1 MNRYVFTIVLAL
13 AGIIGISLFYG
24 YVNET
29 VAAPEDFKIEIVAG
43 EGKEMEHVSIAGM
56 LYAKNIPYS
65 ILLSQ
70 NQTELNTDSS
80 INWMH
85 TAYVYSASDIRLK
98 ELQKEYRG
106 FMRGKENPYQ
116 LYEDGHFLVYG
127 ELDVKKVADE
137 KYEGDIHLSFFDK
150 SKKEGKDFVLSL
162 PQELEKYSYLNIS
175 DVQLLEQEVVLMLQA
190 EQNEASAV
198 WRVAVNIN
206 QEKVVEHTLIHEM
219 DSVGSNYMNVGND
232 SLTKETYMPIREMR
246 DQEQDDGTMLTVERL
261 FVVNVENGEL
271 QEISLSDKV
280 GDSEYAIWVD
290 DESIYYIAYAE
301 GMMYKYNFMT
311 EIFEPLWNRDALST
325 GNILWAVK
333 GNRTYLLENGSDYL
347 EGRTVGD
354 IHFYVLHTDSGQE
367 LYHGI
372 IAGVGENTD
381 INFTTI
387 YPK

>member
-29 VAAPEDFKIEIVAG
+29 VAAPEDFKIETVAG
-43 EGKEMEHVSIAGM
+43 DEKEMEHVSLAGM
-56 LYAKNIPYS
+56 LYAQNIPYS

-70 NQTELNTDSS
+70 NQTELNTDSA

-85 TAYVYSASDIRLK
+85 TASVYSASDIRIK
-98 ELQKEYRG
+98 ELQKEYRS

-116 LYEDGHFLVYG
+116 LYEDEDFLVYG

-150 SKKEGKDFVLSL
+150 AKKEGKDFVLSL
-162 PQELEKYSYLNIS
+162 PKELGEYSYLNIS
-175 DVQLLEQEVVLMLQA
+175 DVQLLEQEVVLMFQA
-190 EQNEASAV
+190 EQNEVSAV

-219 DSVGSNYMNVGND
+219 DSVGSNYMSVGND
-232 SLTKETYMPIREMR
+232 SLTKEKYMPISEMR
-246 DQEQDDGTMLTVERL
+246 DEEQDDGTILTAERL

-271 QEISLSDKV
+271 LEINFPDKT
-280 GDSEYAIWVD
+280 EYNIQVN
-290 DESIYYIAYAE
+290 DESIYYIEYGE
-301 GMMYKYNFMT
+301 GAVYTYNFT
-311 EIFEPLWNRDALST
+311 KKVFEPLWKHDTLTN
-325 GNILWAVK
+325 GNILWAIK
-333 GNRTYLLENGSDYL
+333 GDRTYLLENGSDNL
-347 EGRTVGD
+347 EERTAGD

-367 LYHGI
+367 LYHGR